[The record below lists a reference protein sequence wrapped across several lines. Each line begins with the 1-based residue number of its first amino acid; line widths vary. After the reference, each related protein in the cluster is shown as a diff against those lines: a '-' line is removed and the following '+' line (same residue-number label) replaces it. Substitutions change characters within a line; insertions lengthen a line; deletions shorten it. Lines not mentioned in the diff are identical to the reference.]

1 MRMRPSR
8 IVVIVF
14 LLLVGLLAAEYVW
27 LSARQEARAVAWANE
42 RVESKIE
49 TARAHL
55 VAQQWTEAIRH
66 LEDALAVERAT
77 NREPARTL
85 LEQARRGQAGT
96 LLEAALLAIARR
108 DTADALRLLRAY
120 AVHPQAAE
128 LERARLLLDELRR
141 ATDGDEAARVL
152 GRMSDDALALFA
164 QQGQL
169 TEDDGWHAEGI
180 REVFKDT
187 LTQRLPKELARRQAK
202 REVEHLAAERRAAEH
217 EQRVARL
224 RDTPTFRAVAVFA
237 AQTLATYR
245 EQMQQLQRQEAD
257 LGQLFQQLG
266 VNDPQEQA
274 TIRADLTGGDAL
286 AGIRKS
292 IDRKRDEFK
301 RGFRGEDGELF
312 SQLVDEELN
321 QLLKMLSSS

>member
-1 MRMRPSR
+1 MRPSR
-8 IVVIVF
+8 IVIIVS
-14 LLLVGLLAAEYVW
+14 LLLVAVLAAEYVW
-27 LSARQEARAVAWANE
+27 LSARQEARAIAWANE
-42 RVESKIE
+42 RVEAKIE

-55 VAQQWTEAIRH
+55 TAQQWNEAIRY

-77 NREPARTL
+77 NREPAHLL

-96 LLEAALLAIARR
+96 LLDAALLAIARR
-108 DTADALRLLRAY
+108 DTADALRLLHAY

-128 LERARLLLDELRR
+128 LERARILHDELRR

-152 GRMSDDALALFA
+152 ARMSDDALALFA

-169 TEDDGWHAEGI
+169 TEDDSWHAEGI
-180 REVFKDT
+180 REIFKDT
-187 LTQRLPKELARRQAK
+187 LNRRLPKELPRRQAK
-202 REVEHLAAERRAAEH
+202 REVERLAAERRAAEH
-217 EQRVARL
+217 ERRIARL
-224 RDTPTFRAVAVFA
+224 RDTPTFRAVAAFA

-245 EQMQQLQRQEAD
+245 EQQQLSARQEAD

-274 TIRADLTGGDAL
+274 AIRADLAGGDAL
-286 AGIRKS
+286 AGLRKS

-301 RGFRGEDGELF
+301 RGFQGEDSDLF
-312 SQLVDEELN
+312 RQLVDEELN
-321 QLLKMLSSS
+321 QLLKALSSS